1 MGAGDIAQGIH
12 DAMDVPYNI
21 DYATLEIIVAKTGDI
36 VGLLMGFIAVF
47 LVIGLTLIT
56 ALDIC
61 YLTIPIF
68 QQAMHDKSW
77 DGSSDR
83 SKIQLV
89 SNDAR
94 TAVERAAVSRQSSL
108 WIYMK
113 LRLKTYIIAAV
124 VLFLIMGFSDPLVH
138 MIQRVVGDIVT
149 VFMGKVH

>member
-1 MGAGDIAQGIH
+1 MGAGDIAKGIH

-21 DYATLEIIVAKTGDI
+21 DYATLEVIVAKTGDI

-47 LVIGLTLIT
+47 LVVGLTLIT
-56 ALDIC
+56 ALDIV

-68 QQAMHDKSW
+68 QQAIQEKSW

-83 SKIQLV
+83 TKIQFV

-94 TAVERAAVSRQSSL
+94 TAVERAAISNQSSL

-113 LRLKTYIIAAV
+113 LRFKTYLIAAV
-124 VLFLIMGFSDPLVH
+124 ILFLIMGFSDPLVH
-138 MIQRVVGDIVT
+138 MIQRVVGDIVA
-149 VFMGKVH
+149 VFMSKVH